1 MTINEMYDENGE
13 LVENANHAMMKLVIP
28 CEKSYPAGSIIR
40 MKKDD

>member
-40 MKKDD
+40 MKKED